1 MNPDICNRGCGHK
14 SQAQYAQHA
23 EPNHLRAMLI
33 EVCVATH
40 GTSEFSKLSLPV
52 RNWWS
57 QRAAHELARHQSQL
71 IASAK
76 AKLTVAEWEALKLE
90 MSK

>member
-14 SQAQYAQHA
+14 SQAQSPHYEEA
-23 EPNHLRAMLI
+23 NKLRAMLI
-33 EVCVATH
+33 EICVATH
-40 GTSEFSKLSLPV
+40 GTNEFSKLSLPV

-71 IASAK
+71 IASVK